1 MIPFSSD
8 FTYVYNMVDMDG
20 IDLAD
25 VRGHTYSGLYSKIL
39 QAVNET
45 LTVVLYNWR
54 CARIV
59 LPPSYVFIV
68 IGDNKLILNDV
79 IVVNSDDTVEIPSM
93 GGSPRISSLSVVEN
107 GIYNAPEGV
116 DGYDPVTVDV
126 PDPVIQSLLATGNGI
141 YNAPEGV
148 DGYNPVTVDVP
159 ICSIEKPVVYTSN
172 SGTSNYTLDSSYSHA
187 LILIVRRGAETTTTL
202 SNPYQILDCGAGTFP
217 SQQLLCFSVDIESIS
232 SFSVTTT
239 SLRYGLWIIYTSTHI
254 EPTIYGVHA
263 DNLVSP
269 AAYHINGFS
278 GNAVLC
284 IYNSYTV
291 ETASATIS
299 DCLYLDSGN
308 ALRYTYGIISSASEK
323 DFLYSINAS
332 LSTETN
338 SNFIFV
344 VKY

>member
-25 VRGHTYSGLYSKIL
+25 VRGHTYSGLYLKIL

-54 CARIV
+54 CAKIL
-59 LPPSYVFIV
+59 LPPAYVFIV

-79 IVVNSDDTVEIPSM
+79 IIVNSDDTVEIPSM
-93 GGSPRISSLSVVEN
+93 GGNPRILSLSVLEN
-107 GIYNAPEGV
+107 GVYNAPEGV
-116 DGYDPVTVDV
+116 DGYDPVTVEV
-126 PDPVIQSLLATGNGI
+126 PDPVIQSLRATENGS
-141 YNAPEGV
+141 YNVPEGV

-159 ICSIEKPVVYTSN
+159 ICSIEKPVVYGSN
-172 SGTSNYTLDSSYSHA
+172 SGTSNFTLDSRYSHA
-187 LILIVRRGAETTTTL
+187 LILIIRRESDTTTTL

-217 SQQLLCFSVDIESIS
+217 SQQLLCFSVDIESVS
-232 SFSVTTT
+232 SFSVTTNT
-239 SLRYGLWIIYTSTHI
+239 SRYGLWIIYTSIHI

-263 DNLVSP
+263 DISVVPNV
-269 AAYHINGFS
+269 YHINGFS

-284 IYNSYTV
+284 IYNSFTNESV
-291 ETASATIS
+291 SATIS
-299 DCLYLDSGN
+299 DCLYLASDK

-323 DFLYSINAS
+323 DFLYSINTSVA
-332 LSTETN
+332 TGNN